1 MPAVEGTITQPLS
14 TNESQPKEQ
23 GDKGAVQQG
32 VDAVGQGNAEREV
45 TVLDSAEVNTI
56 LNVAKDFVGEE
67 VEVDGRI
74 GLVKVDEGGKYTIEN
89 DKEKLEITPDTKIK
103 PIYKDVV
110 KVENNN
116 VEINNDKFEL
126 LSINKDNN
134 GNVVSVT
141 LKNEKGRVITKR
153 DTNLAIDIA
162 VKKNNQEFDKSQ
174 ENKETK
180 PTISKEQT
188 ENKSLTSQNETD
200 AELTKQLPNTLSSTE
215 KQGSLAGG
223 EANAAATAI
232 TGAIHKAVEDAGTT
246 GKKLL
251 PDQIREKEESE
262 LKKYAEDNGILIEN
276 NFGEPD
282 RFGNEQ
288 DVYVNKDGTTVTS
301 YIAESILVEIA
312 VMLDI
317 QTYLF

>member
-89 DKEKLEITPDTKIK
+89 DKEILEITPDTKIK

-174 ENKETK
+174 ENKENK

-262 LKKYAEDNGILIEN
+262 LKKYAEDNGILIKN
-276 NFGEPD
+276 SFGEPD

-317 QTYLF
+317 Q

>member
-89 DKEKLEITPDTKIK
+89 DKEILEITPDTKIK

-141 LKNEKGRVITKR
+141 LKNEKGVITKR

-317 QTYLF
+317 Q

>member
-32 VDAVGQGNAEREV
+32 VDAMGQGNAEREV

-89 DKEKLEITPDTKIK
+89 DKEILEITPDTKIK

-262 LKKYAEDNGILIEN
+262 LKKYAEDNGILIKN
-276 NFGEPD
+276 SFGEPD

-317 QTYLF
+317 Q

>member
-89 DKEKLEITPDTKIK
+89 DKEILEITPDTKIK

-251 PDQIREKEESE
+251 PDQIR
-262 LKKYAEDNGILIEN
+262 G
-276 NFGEPD
+276 NF
-282 RFGNEQ
+282 
-288 DVYVNKDGTTVTS
+288 
-301 YIAESILVEIA
+301 
-312 VMLDI
+312 
-317 QTYLF
+317 